1 MFRERDPQVSLWQSE
16 FLVPPKKARRLER
29 SWAEVF
35 RNEALPLIDEER
47 FAPMYCADNGRPNRA
62 VQTVLGVHLLKEMF
76 NLTDD
81 EALEQL
87 EFNLLW
93 HHALRLDMEETHL
106 PQKTLHNFRVRLMQH
121 DGGRLAFQE
130 TTERIIQALGIR
142 TGKQRLDSTHI
153 MSNIATLTRLGLF
166 CETMR
171 LFLRAV
177 SQEHPELRRV
187 VPEGLVRR
195 YLKEEAEATDYE
207 DARSGEGRRRLG
219 VCARDLYRLVD
230 GFRGTAAAQLEEYR
244 LLERLLREQCVVG
257 NKRDGRPGEGDDDAG
272 EGAVPIT
279 LRDPKEVRSD
289 SLQSPHDPEATYS
302 GHKGKGYEVQV
313 AETCHAENA
322 TQLITHVEVTP
333 SSGSDTDVT
342 VPLVDG
348 LAERKVRPDEL
359 FADTAYGSG
368 RNAFEASRRGR
379 ELVSPVAG
387 SAPGNSHEGEGD
399 GPPPLTGGGL
409 PDRRHRGAGHGV
421 PRRAPVRR
429 GVRAGG
435 CAGAGRGPL
444 CQGNMRAL
452 PLAVPLPGEAGP
464 ACGGLRPQG
473 GPGEGEHRGAA
484 AGRGHRGVAQAV
496 CHKGRDRG
504 DKLRAEARPRAWA
517 LAGARGPSGAACRLP
532 EGVGVQLQADGPCTP
547 GGDGKHGSA
556 GGPDGTCGRSRVRA
570 PLHNFHR
577 AP

>member
-93 HHALRLDMEETHL
+93 HHALRLNMEETHL

-257 NKRDGRPGEGDDDAG
+257 NKRDERPGEGDDDAG

-359 FADTAYGSG
+359 LADTAYGSG
-368 RNAFEASRRGR
+368 RNAFEASRRGT
-379 ELVSPVAG
+379 ELVSRWRGRRRGTPTK
-387 SAPGNSHEGEGD
+387 ERE
-399 GPPPLTGGGL
+399 T
-409 PDRRHRGAGHGV
+409 DRRRSLGRTSRSTSRGAGHGV

-464 ACGGLRPQG
+464 ACEGLRPQG
-473 GPGEGEHRGAA
+473 GPGEGEHRG
-484 AGRGHRGVAQAV
+484 RR
-496 CHKGRDRG
+496 
-504 DKLRAEARPRAWA
+504 RAEATEEWRKRYAIRAGIEGTNSELKRAHGLGRLRVRGGRRVRLAVYLKA
-517 LAGARGPSGAACRLP
+517 LACNFKRMVHARLVEMENTAQPEAGTVPAVAA
-532 EGVGVQLQADGPCTP
+532 A
-547 GGDGKHGSA
+547 
-556 GGPDGTCGRSRVRA
+556 
-570 PLHNFHR
+570 
-577 AP
+577 